1 MTEYVSSYEPS
12 MAPSDLEFIRYEK
25 KDHIAYVTINRPE
38 RLNALH
44 TFSYA
49 ELRSCWR
56 DIQLDPDIYVAILTG
71 EGRAFCAGRDVKF
84 LSEYQQQGKRTPHE
98 DPSSPYYF
106 FGGGGKPSDVGVD
119 KPLIA
124 AINGLA
130 VGVGLNI
137 LLQCQLR
144 VMADDAWLGDQ
155 HTNIGRVGAPHEL
168 YAGLPRTTAAYLTLC
183 NGRLTAKDCLEQAI
197 VNKVVPRHE
206 LLDAA
211 TELAEMVCRNAPL
224 AVQAAVRTYRLA
236 GAFPPALTEYAL
248 ELDRVIGESDDCAEG
263 ALAFAEKRRPVW
275 TGR

>member
-1 MTEYVSSYEPS
+1 
-12 MAPSDLEFIRYEK
+12 MAPADLEFVKYEK
-25 KDHIAYVTINRPE
+25 RGHIAYVTINRPE
-38 RLNALH
+38 VLNALH
-44 TFSYA
+44 TFTHA
-49 ELRSCWR
+49 ELRKCWR
-56 DIQLDPDIYVAILTG
+56 DIQLDPDIYVGIVTG

-106 FGGGGKPSDVGVD
+106 FGGGGKPNDVGVD

-137 LLQCQLR
+137 ILQCQLR

-155 HTNIGRVGAPHEL
+155 HTNVGRVGAPEEL
-168 YAGLPRTTAAYLTLC
+168 YTALPRTTAAYLTLC
-183 NGRLTAKDCLEQAI
+183 NGRLTAQECLNQAI

-211 TELAEMVCRNAPL
+211 TELAEMVCQNAPL
-224 AVQAAVRTYRLA
+224 AVQAAVRSYRLTSS
-236 GAFPPALTEYAL
+236 FSPEMKEYML
-248 ELDRVIGESDDCAEG
+248 ELDRVIGETDDCIEG
-263 ALAFAEKRRPVW
+263 ALAFSEKRRPVW
-275 TGR
+275 VGH